1 VIRSAGHPEVA
12 HDVGG
17 AVLGHRQQRGQ
28 PTDDA
33 RLHAQER
40 VPAVRRDPPAQGR
53 RGCEVVT
60 AVLGDRVVDGR
71 DDREAGALQREQAGA
86 EGLVVV
92 DDVEVALPTAQ
103 DLRDAQAERQRLRER
118 RRAHERELEHVDR

>member
-1 VIRSAGHPEVA
+1 
-12 HDVGG
+12 
-17 AVLGHRQQRGQ
+17 
-28 PTDDA
+28 
-33 RLHAQER
+33 
-40 VPAVRRDPPAQGR
+40 
-53 RGCEVVT
+53 VT